1 MLLNFLEIQNVELIE
16 RLKQS
21 FYFYYFYSH
30 ELKFNILVKLKN
42 KQFFTFINVELELRV
57 FQLNELELD
66 SQYFLLILKSQ
77 IKTKFLLKYI
87 RAPCLTN
94 RFPATREPGGHNI
107 TPHST

>member
-30 ELKFNILVKLKN
+30 GLKFNILVKLKN
-42 KQFFTFINVELELRV
+42 KQFFTFVNVELELRV

-66 SQYFLLILKSQ
+66 SQYFLLILK
-77 IKTKFLLKYI
+77 
-87 RAPCLTN
+87 
-94 RFPATREPGGHNI
+94 
-107 TPHST
+107 